1 MDKIHCSTFRY
12 GILVA
17 LALFL
22 SACST
27 LTELRLDLAD
37 KVFGREPIDTPVE
50 LKEIIPT
57 RKLAL
62 NWSKQLGETKR
73 YDLSAAVEAGY
84 VYAANAEGELF
95 KFDLESGQ
103 QQWKVNTEETISGGV
118 GTGGALILT
127 GTSTGKVLA
136 HNVKGELVWQSQI
149 SSEVLS
155 APKYYD
161 GMVVARSGDNKIYG
175 LDAVDGKRKWVY
187 ERKVP
192 PLSLRSSAGV
202 EIDGGAVYAGFSGGK
217 MVAIRADNGKLLWDA
232 TVAIPKG
239 VTEIERIADVT
250 SNPIVVGP
258 VVYAVAFQG
267 RVAAVDR
274 VNGKVLWNRDVSS
287 YAGMSYDSEKIYITH
302 SIGSVYSLD
311 YATGKTFW
319 RQPDFLHRRLTK
331 PLPMQ
336 DTVVLGDVEGYLHF
350 LDMESGKEVS
360 RIRLG
365 SEPIMAIVQGN
376 SASQVIVTTRAGG
389 LYAVTIGE
397 VITVQGSPVS
407 KPQTESYQQLD
418 DEFDFGNQT
427 TKTKD
432 KTKLEPSASQPDD
445 EFSGGSGINE

>member
-1 MDKIHCSTFRY
+1 MHSTTY
-12 GILVA
+12 KYYIIVA
-17 LALFL
+17 LTFFL

-50 LKEIIPT
+50 LKEITPT
-57 RKLAL
+57 RNVKL
-62 NWSKQLGETKR
+62 NWSKQLGDTKR

-95 KFDLESGQ
+95 KFDLESGK

-127 GTSTGKVLA
+127 GTNTGKVLA
-136 HNVKGELVWQSQI
+136 HNVKGELVWQSQL

-175 LDAVDGKRKWVY
+175 LDAADGTRKWVY

-217 MVAIRADNGKLLWDA
+217 MVAIRSDNGKLLWDA

-250 SNPIVVGP
+250 SNPVVVGP

-267 RVAAVDR
+267 RIAAVDR
-274 VNGKVLWNRDVSS
+274 VNGKVLWNRDISS

-302 SIGSVYSLD
+302 AIGSIYSLD

-331 PLPMQ
+331 PLTMKE
-336 DTVVLGDVEGYLHF
+336 TIVVGDIEGYLHF
-350 LDMESGKEVS
+350 LNMESGKEVS
-360 RIRLG
+360 RIQLG
-365 SEPIMAIVQGN
+365 SEPVMAIKQGT
-376 SASQVIVTTRAGG
+376 SSSQVVVTTREGG

-397 VITVQGSPVS
+397 AISTDDSPKIKLQS
-407 KPQTESYQQLD
+407 ESYEQPD
-418 DEFDFGNQT
+418 DELEFGQANDAT
-427 TKTKD
+427 GAKKD
-432 KTKLEPSASQPDD
+432 NVQVEPAANQPDD
-445 EFSGGSGINE
+445 EFSGESSINE